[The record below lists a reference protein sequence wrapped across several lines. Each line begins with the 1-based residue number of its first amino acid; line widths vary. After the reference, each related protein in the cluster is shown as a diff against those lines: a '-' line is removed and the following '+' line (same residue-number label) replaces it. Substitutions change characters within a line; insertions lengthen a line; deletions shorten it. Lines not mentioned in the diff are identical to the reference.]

1 MSTKSPAREPG
12 ATAIDP
18 AATRTAQKR
27 YDRQAI
33 FYDFRDAPMERFL
46 FRRWRDRLWSL
57 VPAGRVLEVGV
68 GTGHNIPYYD
78 AHHDVTALDLSP
90 KMLRRAEGRR
100 RRLGKQTGLALMD
113 AQALAASDA
122 SFDAAVSTCVFCSV
136 PDPVQGLS
144 EMRRVL
150 RPGGRAILLEH
161 VRSRNPVLGWLMDRL
176 NPLAVRM
183 GGANINRDT
192 VGNVERA
199 GLRVVKVTDL
209 RFGIFK
215 LIEAER

>member
-1 MSTKSPAREPG
+1 MSIKPPASDPG
-12 ATAIDP
+12 LAGIDP

-33 FYDFRDAPMERFL
+33 LYDFRDAPMERFL
-46 FRRWRDRLWSL
+46 FRRWRQRLWSL
-57 VPAGRVLEVGV
+57 VPTGRVLEVGV
-68 GTGHNIPYYD
+68 GTGHNIPYYG
-78 AHHDVTALDLSP
+78 AQHDVTALDLSP

-100 RRLGKQTGLALMD
+100 RRLGKLTGLALMD
-113 AQALAASDA
+113 AQAMALPDG

-161 VRSRNPVLGWLMDRL
+161 VRSRKPVLGWLMDRL

-183 GGANINRDT
+183 SGANINRDT

-199 GLRVVKVTDL
+199 GLRVLKVTDL
-209 RFGIFK
+209 GFGIFK